1 MSKKKHLTIDDLP
14 ELSRERANFV
24 IEYCK
29 DTDARRAAVA
39 SGLPADDGYKMRD
52 EPDIATAIQRVL
64 QSHLSPND
72 ITPEWLLQEFYYNH
86 LIARQRG
93 NISASNQCLNLIA
106 KHASVDAYA
115 AEKVKMTTDQDTI
128 DRLMRERKRRMSQI
142 QIARGEEP
150 TGDPKD
156 CKPVSFL

>member
-14 ELSRERANFV
+14 GLERDRANFV

-39 SGLPADDGYKMRD
+39 SGLPADDGYKVRD
-52 EPDIATAIQRVL
+52 EPDVAIAIQRVL
-64 QSHLSPND
+64 QSHCSPQD

-86 LIARQRG
+86 LLARQRG
-93 NISASNQCLNLIA
+93 NITASNQCLNLIA

-128 DRLMRERKRRMSQI
+128 DRLMRERKRRLAKI
-142 QIARGEEP
+142 EADKARSVP
-150 TGDPKD
+150 QQPN
-156 CKPVSFL
+156 FM

>member
-1 MSKKKHLTIDDLP
+1 MNKKKHLTIADLP
-14 ELSRERANFV
+14 SLKPDRANFV

-39 SGLPADDGYKMRD
+39 SGLPADDGYKIRD
-52 EPDIATAIQRVL
+52 EPDVAIAIQRVL

-86 LIARQRG
+86 LLARQRG
-93 NISASNQCLNLIA
+93 NITASNQCLNLIA
-106 KHASVDAYA
+106 KHATVDAYA

-128 DRLMRERKRRMSQI
+128 DRLMRERKRRLAKIEADKQQSDQ
-142 QIARGEEP
+142 P
-150 TGDPKD
+150 
-156 CKPVSFL
+156 SFL

>member
-1 MSKKKHLTIDDLP
+1 MAKKKHLTIDDFP
-14 ELSRERANFV
+14 RLSRQHANFV

-39 SGLPADDGYKMRD
+39 SGFPADEGYKIRD
-52 EPDIATAIQRVL
+52 DQEVAIAIQQML
-64 QSHLSPND
+64 QSHVSPSD

-93 NISASNQCLNLIA
+93 NIAASNQCLNLIA

-115 AEKVKMTTDQDTI
+115 AEKVKMSTDQDTI
-128 DRLMRERKRRMSQI
+128 DRLMRERKRRLAKMQ
-142 QIARGEEP
+142 ADKGEP
-150 TGDPKD
+150 
-156 CKPVSFL
+156 SFI

>member
-1 MSKKKHLTIDDLP
+1 MKKKHLDIGDLP
-14 ELSRERANFV
+14 TLSRERAQFV

-29 DTDARRAAVA
+29 DTDARRAATA
-39 SGLPADDGYKMRD
+39 SGLPADDGYKVRD
-52 EPDIATAIQRVL
+52 EPEVAAAIQNVL
-64 QSHLSPND
+64 QSHLSAND

-128 DRLMRERKRRMSQI
+128 DRLMRERKRRLIRNQKSD
-142 QIARGEEP
+142 G
-150 TGDPKD
+150 T
-156 CKPVSFL
+156 PVSFI

>member
-14 ELSRERANFV
+14 MLSREYANFV

-39 SGLPADDGYKMRD
+39 SGLPADNGYKIRD
-52 EPDIATAIQRVL
+52 DPEVAMAIQRVL
-64 QSHLSPND
+64 QSHVSPTD

-93 NISASNQCLNLIA
+93 NIAASNQCLNLIA

-115 AEKVKMTTDQDTI
+115 AEKVKMSTDQDVI
-128 DRLMRERKRRMSQI
+128 DKLMRERDRRLRAINM
-142 QIARGEEP
+142 AKAERDG
-150 TGDPKD
+150 
-156 CKPVSFL
+156 VSFL